1 MSVFTRMLIHD
12 CFLTYLAQLR
22 LYYSDVSKLHAEI
35 ILDLVSGQVSGLTII
50 SLQSFQ
56 LILPAGIA
64 SRTW

>member
-35 ILDLVSGQVSGLTII
+35 ILDLVSGQVSGLTI
-50 SLQSFQ
+50 
-56 LILPAGIA
+56 
-64 SRTW
+64 